1 MPDIDLVYD
10 PDCPNAEQART
21 NLRLAL
27 ETAGMPAR
35 WREWVR
41 TDPGT
46 PLHLQ
51 RFGSPTILIRGRD
64 VIGTVALDG
73 GGACRIYQGED
84 RNRGGVPPVSLILA
98 ALRTEEGRAGA
109 PQAGGGML
117 SSLAVLPGTLAAFLP
132 ALACPAC
139 WPAYAGVL
147 SALGIGFLWEARYLL
162 PLTVALLAVAL
173 TALAHGAGQRRGRGP
188 FVLGTAGSLALV
200 FAKFVFEWAPVAYA
214 ATGLI
219 LAASIWNAWPRSV
232 TRASCPS
239 CAPASHNNSVD
250 LNGGSR

>member
-1 MPDIDLVYD
+1 MPDIDLIYD
-10 PDCPNAEQART
+10 ADCPNVGQARI

-27 ETAGMPAR
+27 KAAGMPAR

-46 PLHLQ
+46 PLHL
-51 RFGSPTILIRGRD
+51 RGFGSPTILVRGRD
-64 VIGTVALDG
+64 VTGTVAFDG
-73 GGACRIYQGED
+73 GGACRIYQGGG
-84 RNRGGVPPVSLILA
+84 RNLGGVPPVSLIVA
-98 ALRTEEGRAGA
+98 ALRTEDGRASA
-109 PQAGGGML
+109 LRARGGML
-117 SSLAVLPGTLAAFLP
+117 SSLAVLPGTLAALLP

-147 SALGIGFLWEARYLL
+147 STLGVGFLWEARYLL

-173 TALAHGAGQRRGRGP
+173 TALVYGASKRRGRGP
-188 FVLGTAGSLALV
+188 FVLGTVGSVALV
-200 FAKFVFEWAPVAYA
+200 LAKFVLEQASVTYA

-239 CAPASHNNSVD
+239 CAPSSHENAVD
-250 LNGGSR
+250 SNGGSR

>member
-1 MPDIDLVYD
+1 MIPDIDLVYD
-10 PDCPNAEQART
+10 PDCPNAEQARI

-46 PLHLQ
+46 PQHLQ
-51 RFGSPTILIRGRD
+51 AFGSPTILVKGGD
-64 VIGTVALDG
+64 VSGTVALDG
-73 GGACRIYQGED
+73 SGACRIYQGAG
-84 RNRGGVPPVSLILA
+84 RGGIPPVSLILA
-98 ALRTEEGRAGA
+98 ALRTQDGRAEA
-109 PQAGGGML
+109 PQARGGLL
-117 SSLAVLPGTLAAFLP
+117 SSVAVLPGTLAALLP

-162 PLTVALLAVAL
+162 PLIVALLAVAL
-173 TALAHGAGQRRGRGP
+173 TALAYGARRRRGRGP
-188 FVLGTAGSLALV
+188 FVLGTVGSVALV
-200 FAKFVFEWAPVAYA
+200 LAKFVFERAPVAYA

-219 LAASIWNAWPRSV
+219 LAASIWNAWPKSV
-232 TRASCPS
+232 TGASCPS
-239 CAPASHNNSVD
+239 CAPASHDNAVD
-250 LNGGSR
+250 SNGESR